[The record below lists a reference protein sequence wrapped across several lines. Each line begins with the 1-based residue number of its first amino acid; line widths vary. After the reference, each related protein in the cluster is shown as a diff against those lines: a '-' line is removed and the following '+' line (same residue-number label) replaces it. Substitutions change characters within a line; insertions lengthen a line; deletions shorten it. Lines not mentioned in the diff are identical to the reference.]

1 MAQTISPRPVNATA
15 VLDVELK
22 NVVKT
27 FGEDT
32 AVQGLDLKI
41 HQGEFFSILGPS
53 GCGKTTTLRMI
64 AGFES
69 LTSGELTI
77 QGQPMS
83 GVPAHR
89 RSVNTVFQSYAL
101 FNHMSV
107 WDNVAFGLKIKKVPK
122 TDLRQQVGE
131 ALTLVQMESFAKRY
145 PTQLSGGQRQRVALA
160 RALVNRPAV
169 MLLDEPLGA
178 LDLKLRKQMQVEL
191 SNLHQR
197 LGITFIM
204 VTHDQEEALSLSDRI
219 AVMKDG
225 RIEQIGTPS
234 EIYEHP
240 STAFVADFIG
250 DTNLLSGQVQQPL
263 VLKTASGLQVALSSA
278 STDLNRLSDNSTID
292 ISIRPEKI
300 YLRAQAETASSP
312 SYDNCYPGKVI
323 HTLYTGPHIH
333 CIIELTTGEQLRV
346 LQPNY
351 IAYPSG
357 TPVYVSWSASD
368 CQILLDPG
376 PPSSRQSST
385 NHSTSDS
392 R

>member
-1 MAQTISPRPVNATA
+1 MAHTISLPPVDATA
-15 VLDVELK
+15 ALDVELK

-32 AVQGLDLKI
+32 AVQGLNLKI
-41 HQGEFFSILGPS
+41 RQGEFFSILGPS

-64 AGFES
+64 AGFE
-69 LTSGELTI
+69 TPTTGELMI
-77 QGQPMS
+77 QGRSMS
-83 GVPAHR
+83 GVPSHR

-101 FNHMSV
+101 FNHMNV
-107 WDNVAFGLKIKKVPK
+107 WHNVAFGLKIKKIPK
-122 TDLRQQVGE
+122 GDLRQRVGE
-131 ALTLVQMESFAKRY
+131 ALSLVQMESFAKRY
-145 PTQLSGGQRQRVALA
+145 PAQLSGGQKQRVALA

-225 RIEQIGTPS
+225 RIEQVGTPS

-240 STAFVADFIG
+240 TTAFVADFIG
-250 DTNLLSGQVQQPL
+250 DTNLFSGKVRQHPL
-263 VLKTASGLQVALSSA
+263 TLITDRGMQIAIA
-278 STDLNRLSDNSTID
+278 STGQADLTDNAPVN
-292 ISIRPEKI
+292 ISVRPENI
-300 YLRAQAETASSP
+300 CLIAQTETKQP
-312 SYDNCYPGKVI
+312 TQYKNCYAGEVK

-346 LQPNY
+346 LQPNHMKY
-351 IAYPSG
+351 QPG
-357 TPVYVSWSASD
+357 TLVYVSWSADDSQMLVVSD
-368 CQILLDPG
+368 DHT
-376 PPSSRQSST
+376 SSL
-385 NHSTSDS
+385 
-392 R
+392 

>member
-1 MAQTISPRPVNATA
+1 MAHTISLPPVDATA
-15 VLDVELK
+15 ALDVELK

-32 AVQGLDLKI
+32 AVQGLNLQI
-41 HQGEFFSILGPS
+41 RQGEFFSILGPS

-64 AGFES
+64 AGFET
-69 LTSGELTI
+69 LTAGELMV
-77 QGQPMS
+77 QGRSMS
-83 GVPAHR
+83 GVPSHR

-101 FNHMSV
+101 FNHMNV
-107 WDNVAFGLKIKKVPK
+107 WHNVAFGLKIKKIPK
-122 TDLRQQVGE
+122 GDLRQRVGE
-131 ALTLVQMESFAKRY
+131 ALSLVQMESFAKRY
-145 PTQLSGGQRQRVALA
+145 PAQLSGGQKQRVALA

-225 RIEQIGTPS
+225 RIEQVGTPS

-240 STAFVADFIG
+240 TTAFVADFIG
-250 DTNLLSGQVQQPL
+250 DTNLFSGKVRQHPL
-263 VLKTASGLQVALSSA
+263 TLITDRGMQIAIA
-278 STDLNRLSDNSTID
+278 STGQADLTDNAPVN
-292 ISIRPEKI
+292 ISVRPENI
-300 YLRAQAETASSP
+300 CLIAQTETKQP
-312 SYDNCYPGKVI
+312 TQYKNCYAGEVK

-346 LQPNY
+346 LQPNHMKY
-351 IAYPSG
+351 QPG
-357 TPVYVSWSASD
+357 TLVYVSWSADDSQMLVVSD
-368 CQILLDPG
+368 DHT
-376 PPSSRQSST
+376 SSL
-385 NHSTSDS
+385 
-392 R
+392 

>member
-1 MAQTISPRPVNATA
+1 MAQTISAPPVNTTTA
-15 VLDVELK
+15 LDVELK
-22 NVVKT
+22 DVIKT
-27 FGEDT
+27 FGDDI
-32 AVQGLDLKI
+32 AIQGLNLQI
-41 HQGEFFSILGPS
+41 RQGEFFSILGPS

-64 AGFES
+64 AGFET

-77 QGQPMS
+77 QGQSMN
-83 GVPAHR
+83 GIPAHR

-107 WDNVAFGLKIKKVPK
+107 WDNVAFGLKIRKIPKVN
-122 TDLRQQVGE
+122 LRQRVGE
-131 ALTLVQMESFAKRY
+131 ALTLVQMENFAKRY
-145 PTQLSGGQRQRVALA
+145 PAQLSGGQKQRVALA

-219 AVMKDG
+219 AVMKEG
-225 RIEQIGTPS
+225 QIEQVGSPS
-234 EIYEHP
+234 DIYEHP

-250 DTNLLSGQVQQPL
+250 DTNLLSGELLTKDNQTW
-263 VLKTASGLQVALSSA
+263 LKTESGLQVEIAPPSINQIATNNNDKTSH
-278 STDLNRLSDNSTID
+278 ID
-292 ISIRPEKI
+292 VSIRPEKI
-300 YLRAQAETASSP
+300 HLSP
-312 SYDNCYPGKVI
+312 STDTATPNTYENYYAGTVK

-346 LQPNY
+346 LQPNHIKY
-351 IAYPSG
+351 LPE
-357 TPVYVSWSASD
+357 TLVYVAWSATD
-368 CQILLDPG
+368 CQVL
-376 PPSSRQSST
+376 ST
-385 NHSTSDS
+385 NTHN
-392 R
+392 RA

>member
-1 MAQTISPRPVNATA
+1 MAHTLSPPTVDATA
-15 VLDVELK
+15 TLDVELRD
-22 NVVKT
+22 VIKT

-32 AVQGLDLKI
+32 AVQGLNLQI
-41 HQGEFFSILGPS
+41 RQGEFFSILGPS

-64 AGFES
+64 AGFETP
-69 LTSGELTI
+69 TSGELMVQEKSM
-77 QGQPMS
+77 QGI
-83 GVPAHR
+83 PAHR

-122 TDLRQQVGE
+122 VSRRQRVGE

-145 PTQLSGGQRQRVALA
+145 PTQLSGGQKQRVALA

-197 LGITFIM
+197 LGITFIL

-225 RIEQIGTPS
+225 RIEQVGSPS

-250 DTNLLSGQVQQPL
+250 DTNLLSGTFL
-263 VLKTASGLQVALSSA
+263 VNERHPRLATNSGLEVAISPTAYPDSPY
-278 STDLNRLSDNSTID
+278 ID

-300 YLRAQAETASSP
+300 HLSRQSETAKP
-312 SYDNCYPGKVI
+312 DIYENCYLGEVK

-333 CIIELTTGEQLRV
+333 CIIELATGEQLRV

-351 IAYPSG
+351 EAYQPGAS
-357 TPVYVSWSASD
+357 VYVAWAAKD
-368 CQILLDPG
+368 CQVLAASPK
-376 PPSSRQSST
+376 
-385 NHSTSDS
+385 
-392 R
+392 

>member
-1 MAQTISPRPVNATA
+1 MAQTISPPTVNATA
-15 VLDVELK
+15 VLDVQLK
-22 NVVKT
+22 DIVKT
-27 FGEDT
+27 FGEET
-32 AVQGLDLKI
+32 AVQGLNLQI
-41 HQGEFFSILGPS
+41 RQGEFFGILGPS

-64 AGFES
+64 AGFETP
-69 LTSGELTI
+69 TSGELTI
-77 QGQPMS
+77 QGQSMT

-107 WDNVAFGLKIKKVPK
+107 WDNVAFGLKVKKIPK
-122 TDLRQQVGE
+122 ADLRQRVGE

-225 RIEQIGTPS
+225 RIEQVGSPS

-240 STAFVADFIG
+240 TTAFVADFIG
-250 DTNLLSGQVQQPL
+250 DTNLLSGRIQQHPWTL
-263 VLKTASGLQVALSSA
+263 TTTNGLQVEIAPTELSNGTQA
-278 STDLNRLSDNSTID
+278 D

-300 YLRAQAETASSP
+300 HLIAQTATP
-312 SYDNCYPGKVI
+312 PPATHANHHQGEVQ

-333 CIIELTTGEQLRV
+333 CIIKLTTGERLRV
-346 LQPNY
+346 LQPNHIRY
-351 IAYPSG
+351 QPG
-357 TPVYVSWSASD
+357 DTVCVSWAAAD
-368 CQILLDPG
+368 CQVLMP
-376 PPSSRQSST
+376 QSSP
-385 NHSTSDS
+385 
-392 R
+392 